1 MLKIAGIGKFPVI
14 DDINFLT
21 YFTDISIETLNP
33 NQILLIQKCIRI
45 CFFQYPQISIFP
57 L

>member
-21 YFTDISIETLNP
+21 YFTDIRIETLNP

-45 CFFQYPQISIFP
+45 GFFQYPQISIFP
-57 L
+57 F